1 MLPLPK
7 RLKMSRW
14 NLQPWTWA
22 GRWVWCENQLM
33 GLVWIYP
40 FQLSRNIIHICQH
53 ICSDIRCSHR
63 VELFGNPQIAWWLTT
78 GSKIGGI
85 DLFIKLQNMAIKRNE
100 LKHKCRVVV
109 FRYNHKIA
117 VVVVHHWM
125 PRNVDVK
132 LLTTEPSS
140 CGRHRLS
147 GPASKPAKRLG
158 FCQDSPKNHDFYH
171 KLSQVMSTHFPS
183 VSTWPC

>member
-1 MLPLPK
+1 
-7 RLKMSRW
+7 
-14 NLQPWTWA
+14 
-22 GRWVWCENQLM
+22 M
-33 GLVWIYP
+33 GLVWWVWWCCCK
-40 FQLSRNIIHICQH
+40 FESIHFSCPGASFTSASTFAVTLDAASTSS
-53 ICSDIRCSHR
+53 CLESLMVTDNR
-63 VELFGNPQIAWWLTT
+63 F
-78 GSKIGGI
+78 KIGGI

-117 VVVVHHWM
+117 VVVVHHWRM

-132 LLTTEPSS
+132 LLTTEPSN

-171 KLSQVMSTHFPS
+171 KLSQVMSTHFPY